1 MSKEDKNVYY
11 VYGCYVEGVLKYIG
25 KGKGDRWKHCI
36 GGTSTVK
43 ELNKDYFL
51 GKFMEVKI
59 LFDNLSEE
67 DALILEKEHIRS
79 NQFLYNIQNN
89 FKVVS
94 VFEDC
99 VPFPS
104 KLLASK
110 RIVSNTTNEII
121 TLTFVEKIVY
131 SFIRHYIQSKNEPCL
146 FTQDEI
152 ASYLGIEKKSVG
164 KAIRN
169 LKHHNLLYCT
179 KQPVSYAGVERW
191 IYTGVNEFILFTE

>member
-94 VFEDC
+94 VF
-99 VPFPS
+99 
-104 KLLASK
+104 AA
-110 RIVSNTTNEII
+110 IVFLIS
-121 TLTFVEKIVY
+121 
-131 SFIRHYIQSKNEPCL
+131 R
-146 FTQDEI
+146 
-152 ASYLGIEKKSVG
+152 
-164 KAIRN
+164 
-169 LKHHNLLYCT
+169 
-179 KQPVSYAGVERW
+179 
-191 IYTGVNEFILFTE
+191 